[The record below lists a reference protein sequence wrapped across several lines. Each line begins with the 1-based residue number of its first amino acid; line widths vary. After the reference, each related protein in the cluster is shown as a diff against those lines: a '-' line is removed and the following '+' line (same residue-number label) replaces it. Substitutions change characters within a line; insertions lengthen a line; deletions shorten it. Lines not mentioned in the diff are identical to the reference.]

1 MTHRI
6 PAAPFPATVGLDL
19 GGRRTYWN
27 RLDENG
33 KPAGHGSVATTREA
47 LRQQLEG
54 QPVRVIM
61 EACGTCR
68 WVAAL
73 CKDLGHEVVIANP
86 RQFHL
91 ISKSKCKT
99 DPRDARMLAE
109 VGQVRPSLLHPVRL
123 RGEDC
128 QRGRVLVAA
137 RKHFVEQRT
146 AHVNFVRGQMRTLG
160 LPLASCST
168 EAFAKKFRNSIPEDY
183 HEMLLPVLDE
193 ISSLNDKI
201 AAYDQAVDRVSREQY
216 PETEV
221 LRQIKGVGPLLALT
235 YVVTIESHEH
245 FEDSRLVGAYV
256 GLTPK
261 AHSSSEHNPQLRI
274 TKCGDRLLRSLLV
287 SAATWILT
295 HGKDSSLRRHG
306 ERIRDRGDQCSRAK
320 ARIAVAR
327 KLAVVMH
334 HLWKTGEVYEPL
346 RGTDQAKG
354 DAA

>member
-1 MTHRI
+1 MTQST
-6 PAAPFPATVGLDL
+6 PAPTFPTTIGLDL
-19 GGRRTYWN
+19 GGRRTHWN
-27 RLDENG
+27 KLDEYG

-47 LRQQLEG
+47 LRRQLEG
-54 QPVRVIM
+54 APARVVM

-73 CKDLGHEVVIANP
+73 CRDLGHEVIIANP

-109 VGQVRPSLLHPVRL
+109 VGQVRPSLLHPIRL
-123 RGEDC
+123 RNENC
-128 QRGRVLVAA
+128 QRGRVLVSA

-146 AHVNFVRGQMRTLG
+146 VHVNFVRGQMRTLG
-160 LPLASCST
+160 MPLASCST
-168 EAFAKKFRNSIPEDY
+168 EAFAKRFRDAIPEEY

-193 ISSLNDKI
+193 ISALNDKI
-201 AAYDQAVDRVSREQY
+201 AMYDHAVERVSREQY

-221 LRQIKGVGPLLALT
+221 LRQIKGVGPILALT
-235 YVVTIESHEH
+235 YVVTIESPEH

-261 AHSSSEHNPQLRI
+261 AHSSSGHDPQLRI
-274 TKCGDRLLRSLLV
+274 TKCGDRMLRTLLV

-295 HGKDSSLRRHG
+295 HGEDSGLRRYG
-306 ERIRDRGDQCSRAK
+306 ERIRARGDQASRGK

-327 KLAVVMH
+327 KLAVLLH
-334 HLWKTGEVYEPL
+334 RLWKTGEVYEPL
-346 RGTDQAKG
+346 HGAHEVNG
-354 DAA
+354 HAA